1 MIVELDGYKFL
12 QERGIITIIQLS
24 LLSERLFSGI
34 RFGICKANLFFV
46 LDTLPKKIAILF
58 ILDVAVRFEPSCSP
72 LFFVFFLPHFLWSHM
87 DDGSLDSVLSL
98 VLTASTCN
106 FCFDLNCPLLAC
118 SSCVHFSSKVTA
130 RILNSITRMAKFI
143 WKWKIFNSASMHFA

>member
-1 MIVELDGYKFL
+1 M
-12 QERGIITIIQLS
+12 S

-34 RFGICKANLFFV
+34 HRFGICKANLFFV

-58 ILDVAVRFEPSCSP
+58 ILDVAVRFEPSFSP
-72 LFFVFFLPHFLWSHM
+72 LFFVFVFFFFLPHFLWSHM

-118 SSCVHFSSKVTA
+118 SSCVHFSSKITA
-130 RILNSITRMAKFI
+130 RILNSITQMAKFI
-143 WKWKIFNSASMHFA
+143 WKWKICNSASMHFA